1 MNYKGHA
8 TSFFKKYD
16 DFIRNE
22 ERFEDLVDLS
32 DPKKFF
38 VDLDKVVVRADI
50 TEVCKR
56 ILEEWFKPNFLNLP
70 NGTPTF
76 FELIENEQPH
86 YYKATPE
93 RIQIILEC
101 LKNGE
106 FDYIITGHSLRSGD
120 PNEQE
125 FIHVSGFGARVY
137 DFKVEGGEKREGM
150 FFNYVTKE
158 SVPQSIK
165 DQLKRYQIFSSFV
178 DETGKR
184 IPELEDCCF
193 VYALKMSNQFSESTL
208 NQIRLRIRN
217 RYQSIKSI
225 NEICKEFK
233 IHLVCHYINDKR
245 SEKVGPNQQK
255 FIGVK
260 EEEAAFKVEM
270 NLFQKHYFLEEKTPF
285 SKYYINNFEKEEE
298 DKFDK
303 IYHKGRGYQ
312 KANSFMK
319 SSDLI
324 RYLLDNDYFAPIT
337 YGHYMVLNTE
347 FHKYQDYD
355 SVDYDLHYDPE
366 FCTRLIEPNKKDK
379 DIFYWSDL
387 FD

>member
-8 TSFFKKYD
+8 SSFFKKYD

-32 DPKKFF
+32 DPKRFF
-38 VDLDKVVVRADI
+38 VDLDDPAVQKHCHQ
-50 TEVCKR
+50 VCSI
-56 ILEEWFKPNFLNLP
+56 ILDQWFKPNFLNLP

-106 FDYIITGHSLRSGD
+106 FDYIITGHSLKSGD
-120 PNEQE
+120 PDEQE
-125 FIHVSGFGARVY
+125 FIHVSGFGVRVY
-137 DFKVEGGEKREGM
+137 DFKVEGGEKREGS
-150 FFNYVTKE
+150 FFNFVIKE
-158 SVPQSIK
+158 SVPHCIK
-165 DQLKRYQIFSSFV
+165 NQMKRYQIFSSFV
-178 DETGKR
+178 DEKGKR

-193 VYALKMSNQFSESTL
+193 VYALKMSGQFTESTL
-208 NQIRLRIRN
+208 NQIRLRIQN

-225 NEICKEFK
+225 TKICQEFK
-233 IHLVCHYINDKR
+233 INLICHYINDKR
-245 SEKVGPNQQK
+245 SGKIGPSHQK
-255 FIGVK
+255 FIGV
-260 EEEAAFKVEM
+260 EENEAKYKIEM
-270 NLFQKHYFLEEKTPF
+270 NLYKKHFFLEEKTPF

-298 DKFDK
+298 DKYNK
-303 IYHKGRGYQ
+303 LLNKSRGYE
-312 KANSFMK
+312 KARSFIR
-319 SSDLI
+319 SGELV
-324 RYLLDNDYFAPIT
+324 RYLLDNDYFTPIT
-337 YGHYMVLNTE
+337 YGHYMILNTE
-347 FHKYQDYD
+347 FHKFQDD
-355 SVDYDLHYDPE
+355 GSVDYDLHYDPE